1 MSLLSFSLAHSLP
14 EVAAGL
20 TPVHQWKRDASD
32 KNTCNYPPT
41 LLSLGGDWTAG
52 PFPTR
57 KGTAHGQTCQS
68 PAKPSITADTVPST
82 CSQTLQQAPPTWDPT
97 WAASPVKCGL
107 GELDGRST
115 PASLYAQTGTAQPDS
130 DAHPVTK
137 VSNSH
142 SPVRALTNWQRGGS
156 QKHCTPYFTSQPSVS
171 RPNSDVNFINT
182 WWIPFFPPNKHL
194 YHHWFSYWW
203 IKTRIILNVSR
214 SKKLGHCVKQI
225 TQKMIIC

>member
-1 MSLLSFSLAHSLP
+1 MSPLSFYLAHLLP

-82 CSQTLQQAPPTWDPT
+82 CSRTLRQAPPTWDPT
-97 WAASPVKCGL
+97 RAASPVKCGL

-130 DAHPVTK
+130 DAHSQSQRWVIHTRQ
-137 VSNSH
+137 SGSH
-142 SPVRALTNWQRGGS
+142 KLAAWGITEALYSWFYLPAFCVASKFRRELHKYLMDTFFFFFN
-156 QKHCTPYFTSQPSVS
+156 
-171 RPNSDVNFINT
+171 
-182 WWIPFFPPNKHL
+182 FFPPK
-194 YHHWFSYWW
+194 
-203 IKTRIILNVSR
+203 
-214 SKKLGHCVKQI
+214 
-225 TQKMIIC
+225 